1 VPLVKLYQMAAVGLT
16 ALGVTVLGVFFV
28 VETDPAIRTPDE
40 SDALGE
46 ELRDL
51 RAIEPEEFAYLND
64 GSTHRWVLGPGF
76 APPEADGTWVRA
88 QRAQLIFFLPESFV
102 TENSSMS
109 LELSVSPLLTESEIS
124 RPVTLRSSIDEVTV
138 DLETGGSRIFVALP
152 PRSDQVVEIV
162 CDSLDNPAE
171 GQSAIDVRRLCV
183 KVYAIA
189 VWPERESQ

>member
-1 VPLVKLYQMAAVGLT
+1 VPFVKVYRLAVVGLTAVGLT
-16 ALGVTVLGVFFV
+16 TLGIFFV
-28 VETDPAIRTPDE
+28 VGTDPAILTVDE
-40 SDALGE
+40 ADVLTE
-46 ELRDL
+46 ELRDV
-51 RAIEPEEFAYLND
+51 RAIEPGDFVYLND

-109 LELSVSPLLTESEIS
+109 LELSVSPLLTESETS
-124 RPVTLRSSIDEVTV
+124 RTVTLRSSIDEVTV

-162 CDSLDNPAE
+162 CDSLDNPAG

-183 KVYAIA
+183 KVYAMA

>member
-1 VPLVKLYQMAAVGLT
+1 MPLVKVYRLAVVGLT
-16 ALGVTVLGVFFV
+16 ALGLTALGAFFV
-28 VETDPAIRTPDE
+28 VGTDPAILTADE
-40 SDALGE
+40 SDVLRE

-51 RAIEPEEFAYLND
+51 RAIEPGDFVYLND
-64 GSTHRWVLGPGF
+64 GSPHRWVLGPGF

-102 TENSSMS
+102 SENGS
-109 LELSVSPLLTESEIS
+109 LSIELSVSPLLTESETS

-162 CDSLDNPAE
+162 CDSLDNPA
-171 GQSAIDVRRLCV
+171 GSQSAIDVRRLCV
-183 KVYAIA
+183 KVYAMA